1 MRLTNG
7 IECANVQGNIMKRF
21 VAAAAILL
29 VTTAAHAGDSY
40 SFDIGDQSVTID
52 APKDCRS
59 ADCISISIPG
69 VFEYNTKRG
78 RRDRDSRES
87 NTAPSP
93 REDRVK
99 PAEPSTA
106 QPAKPSPMPA
116 PAAAASTTT
125 PTPVSP
131 PAATPPAVETAKP
144 AQSAVA
150 ANTPPTDPAI
160 KPAPTPAAAASPLG
174 IWMTEKNEGKIRIE
188 ACGNDICG
196 YAMDKKTEANGD
208 KVLINMKP
216 GDNNWIGKIYDPK
229 SGNTYDS
236 TIALKGNES
245 LSVQGC
251 AFGGMFCGGQTWTR
265 VN

>member
-1 MRLTNG
+1 
-7 IECANVQGNIMKRF
+7 MKRLA
-21 VAAAAILL
+21 VLAAILL
-29 VTTAAHAGDSY
+29 ATTAAHAGDSY
-40 SFDIGDQSVTID
+40 SFDIGDQQVTID

-69 VFEYNTKRG
+69 VFEYNTKRV
-78 RRDRDSRES
+78 RRDRDQDNREIK
-87 NTAPSP
+87 TAPGP
-93 REDRVK
+93 REERVR

-106 QPAKPSPMPA
+106 QAAKPAPTSA
-116 PAAAASTTT
+116 PAAVAPAAPPAQAST
-125 PTPVSP
+125 
-131 PAATPPAVETAKP
+131 PAANPSAPEAAKP
-144 AQSAVA
+144 APSAVA
-150 ANTPPTDPAI
+150 ANTPPADPAI

-196 YAMDKKTEANGD
+196 YAMDKKTEANGE
-208 KVLINMKP
+208 KILINMKP
-216 GDNNWIGKIYDPK
+216 GDNKWAGKIYDPK
-229 SGNTYDS
+229 SGSTYDS
-236 TIALKGNES
+236 TIALKGNDA